1 MVADFIA
8 VTDIVCTIIIL
19 PHTHPKLCIYQPGL
33 LTKLGPKI
41 FSGAS
46 AFNFLPV
53 LTQFLDF
60 FQMSIRFLILTFGL

>member
-19 PHTHPKLCIYQPGL
+19 PHTPPKLCIYQPDL

-41 FSGAS
+41 FSGTS
-46 AFNFLPV
+46 AFNFACFNSV
-53 LTQFLDF
+53 FGCF
-60 FQMSIRFLILTFGL
+60 FRWA